1 MRIETLAVHAG
12 TEVDE
17 GSQAVTPPIVLSTTF
32 ARGADGTFPKGH
44 IYTRSSNPN
53 RAELEQA
60 VAALEGGAAA
70 AAFGS
75 GMAAIA
81 GVFQALEPGAHVIA
95 PGDSYHGTVHLLRQ
109 VFDRWGLAFDFVDMR
124 DPAAVARA
132 MRPSTRLLWI
142 ETPSN
147 PMLHMVDIAALG
159 ALAHRHGAIAAVDN
173 TWATPLL
180 QQPLALGCDLVM
192 HSTTKYLGGHS
203 DVLGGIVVTRERS
216 AFFERIETVLRL
228 GGAVPSPFDCWLIRR
243 GIRTLPARMR
253 VHCENAEI
261 LAQFLAGHPMV
272 ERVHYPGLPSHPGHE
287 LARRQM
293 RRFGGMLSFEVR
305 GGREAAMAVAAGVE
319 IFARATSLGG
329 VESLIEHRASIEGPD
344 SKTPQ
349 SLLRVSVGLENA
361 EDLVADLDHALSTLQ

>member
-81 GVFQALEPGAHVIA
+81 GVFQALEPGAHVLA

-147 PMLHMVDIAALG
+147 PMLHMVDIAALA
-159 ALAHRHGAIAAVDN
+159 ALAHRHGAVAAVDN

-203 DVLGGIVVTRERS
+203 DVLGGIVVTRERN

-261 LAQFLAGHPMV
+261 LAQFLAGHPLV
-272 ERVHYPGLPSHPGHE
+272 ERVHYPGLPSHPGHD

-361 EDLVADLDHALSTLQ
+361 EDLVADLDRALSTLQ

>member
-12 TEVDE
+12 TEIDE

-32 ARGADGTFPKGH
+32 ARAEDGSFPKGH
-44 IYTRSSNPN
+44 NYTRGSNPN

-60 VAALEGGAAA
+60 VSTLEGGVAA
-70 AAFGS
+70 AAFAS
-75 GMAAIA
+75 GMAAISSI
-81 GVFQALEPGAHVIA
+81 FQTLEPGAHVIA
-95 PGDSYHGTVHLLRQ
+95 PGDSYHGTVHVLRQ
-109 VFDRWGLAFDFVDMR
+109 VFDRWGLQFDFVDLR
-124 DPAAVARA
+124 DLAAVERA
-132 MRPSTRLLWI
+132 VRPTTRLVWI

-147 PMLHMVDIAALG
+147 PMLHMVDIAALA
-159 ALAHRHGAIAAVDN
+159 ALAHRHGALAVADN

-180 QQPLALGCDLVM
+180 QRPLDLGCDLAM

-203 DVLGGIVVTRERS
+203 DVLGGIVVAARRDDT
-216 AFFERIETVLRL
+216 FERLTAVQRL
-228 GGAVPSPFDCWLIRR
+228 VGAVPSPFDCWLIRR
-243 GIRTLPARMR
+243 GIRSLPARMR
-253 VHCENAEI
+253 VHCDNAE
-261 LAQFLAGHPMV
+261 LVAQFLAGHPRV
-272 ERVHYPGLPSHPGHE
+272 ERVHYPGLASHPGHE

-305 GGREAAMAVAAGVE
+305 GGKEAAMAVAAGVR

-349 SLLRVSVGLENA
+349 SLLRVSVGLENS
-361 EDLVADLDHALSTLQ
+361 EDLVADLDRALSTLQ

>member
-81 GVFQALEPGAHVIA
+81 GVFQALEPGRTLSRRATATTA
-95 PGDSYHGTVHLLRQ
+95 PSTCCAGVRPL
-109 VFDRWGLAFDFVDMR
+109 GLAFDFVDMR

-305 GGREAAMAVAAGVE
+305 GGREAAMAVAAGWRSSP
-319 IFARATSLGG
+319 APPAWAGSRA
-329 VESLIEHRASIEGPD
+329 
-344 SKTPQ
+344 
-349 SLLRVSVGLENA
+349 
-361 EDLVADLDHALSTLQ
+361 